1 MPRGLAPLPNDSQE
15 PLLNSTAVKLVAGA
29 TRVAATSLGDGPHM
43 RRDDARKLWRK
54 LQDQGWKQV
63 EPQWRAD
70 VDV

>member
-1 MPRGLAPLPNDSQE
+1 MGLAPLPNDSQE
-15 PLLNSTAVKLVAGA
+15 PLLNSTARKTLAGGNTGGA
-29 TRVAATSLGDGPHM
+29 TSHGDGPHT

-63 EPQWRAD
+63 EPQWLAD